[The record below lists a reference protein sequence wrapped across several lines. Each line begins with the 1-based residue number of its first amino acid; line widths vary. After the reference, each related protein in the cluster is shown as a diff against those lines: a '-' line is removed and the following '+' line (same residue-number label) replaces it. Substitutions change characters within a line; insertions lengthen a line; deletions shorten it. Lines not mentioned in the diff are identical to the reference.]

1 MREENLQ
8 SSHENR
14 VQTLPSYNAS
24 VDDIVDPSVSP
35 RGPAMASRT
44 RNGGDGQC
52 KRKQRS
58 MGLNTRTA
66 LLSILAT
73 APAAM
78 AQNCISLSGSTQCP
92 AFSSSS
98 ISTDSTLVGL
108 LYVAH
113 DHALET
119 IEY

>member
-1 MREENLQ
+1 MREENPERG
-8 SSHENR
+8 HESTI
-14 VQTLPSYNAS
+14 QLSPSYNAS
-24 VDDIVDPSVSP
+24 CDDIAEASESLQA
-35 RGPAMASRT
+35 PAMASR
-44 RNGGDGQC
+44 RGGDGGRSS

-92 AFSSSS
+92 AFNASS

-108 LYVAH
+108 LYVFLA
-113 DHALET
+113 DLAP
-119 IEY
+119 